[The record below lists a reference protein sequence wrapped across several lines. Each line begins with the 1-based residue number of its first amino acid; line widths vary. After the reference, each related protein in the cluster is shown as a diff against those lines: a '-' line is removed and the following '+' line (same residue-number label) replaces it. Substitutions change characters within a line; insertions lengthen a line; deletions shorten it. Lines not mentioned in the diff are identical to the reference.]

1 MAGLAENWIV
11 NHPAKKSALW
21 VGLRPVQH
29 GAPLILLILS
39 SNTQAKYSG
48 AVIKMRG
55 MRVGENSF
63 LKGSLIATVLTCSVA
78 LAGQP
83 SSVPP
88 AELVRR
94 AVQNEIGGNGSS
106 NPRFMFKDERK
117 TAHLWQTKLLVET
130 SEATAG
136 MVIAQDG
143 HSLTP
148 QQMLAEDARLQN
160 YIHNPDEVK
169 KKNKQEKEDTER
181 TTRILKA
188 LPDAFFY
195 EADGTQPGTAEVGRP
210 GDQLVRLKFRPNPN
224 YEPPSR
230 VEQVLTGMRGYLL
243 IDSDASRIAEID
255 GTLEKDVSFGW
266 GFLAHLD
273 RGGRFVV
280 RQADIDGHHWQ
291 LTRMELSFTGKMLLF
306 KSLNIRS
313 SDTFS
318 DFHQVPPDL
327 TFAEGV
333 ELLKKEVA
341 QMAPTSAS
349 KPQQHDEPV
358 AERVFAR
365 N

>member
-1 MAGLAENWIV
+1 MHV
-11 NHPAKKSALW
+11 
-21 VGLRPVQH
+21 
-29 GAPLILLILS
+29 
-39 SNTQAKYSG
+39 
-48 AVIKMRG
+48 
-55 MRVGENSF
+55 MRVGKSNF
-63 LKGSLIATVLTCSVA
+63 LKGWLSATVLACSVA

-83 SSVPP
+83 SAVPP

-94 AVQNEIGGNGSS
+94 AVQNEIGENGGS

-117 TAHLWQTKLLVET
+117 AAHLWQTKLLVET
-130 SEATAG
+130 SEAIAG
-136 MVIAQDG
+136 MLIAQDG

-160 YIHNPDEVK
+160 YIRNPDELK
-169 KKNKQEKEDTER
+169 KKHKQEKEDAER
-181 TTRILKA
+181 TTRIVKA
-188 LPDAFFY
+188 LPDAFLY
-195 EADGTQPGTAEVGRP
+195 EADGTQPGTAEVGRL
-210 GDQLVRLKFRPNPN
+210 GDQLVRVKFWPNPN

-230 VEQVLTGMRGYLL
+230 VEQVLTGMRGHLL
-243 IDSDASRIAEID
+243 IDSNASRIAEID
-255 GTLEKDVSFGW
+255 GALEKDVSFGW
-266 GFLAHLD
+266 GILGHLD
-273 RGGRFVV
+273 RGGRFLV

-291 LTRMELSFTGKMLLF
+291 LTRMELAFTGKMLFF
-306 KSLNIRS
+306 KSLTIRS